1 VCSSVGRARSLYLRG
16 PRFESWRTH
25 QYQTFRFLSDEI
37 CRASHGDLH
46 KRGSFIWRRVREF
59 LSLQE
64 QYTFRIVLATL
75 RAIYSRFSNPS
86 RKLHWSFLLSLFT
99 SFISESEGISLL
111 TGAVHLSYRT
121 RYAPCDI
128 LKVFESLTK
137 APLELSTLLIHFV
150 HFGE

>member
-99 SFISESEGISLL
+99 SFISESEGFEPSKGFKALTSLAVRRFRPLSQLSISLR
-111 TGAVHLSYRT
+111 A
-121 RYAPCDI
+121 D
-128 LKVFESLTK
+128 
-137 APLELSTLLIHFV
+137 
-150 HFGE
+150 